1 MSYYRRFR
9 IAKAPARGASN
20 HTSPCTMIPH
30 SSTLGKPLSRR
41 LDSILTYSPAAAH
54 TLFAGVRGMVVI
66 SWRVMGFFA
75 GAALTAYL
83 LSRRCDPAGRSGQ
96 LVRRA
101 LWALV
106 LLGTL
111 SRVIR

>member
-1 MSYYRRFR
+1 
-9 IAKAPARGASN
+9 
-20 HTSPCTMIPH
+20 
-30 SSTLGKPLSRR
+30 
-41 LDSILTYSPAAAH
+41 
-54 TLFAGVRGMVVI
+54 MVVI